1 MDIFE
6 KKLYSQMYNDS
17 MDVSPMSDFSKLY
30 LKHNPEFRFQ
40 QHDGLSPRAARYS
53 K

>member
-6 KKLYSQMYNDS
+6 KNLYSQMYSDS
-17 MDVSPMSDFSKLY
+17 VNMSDFSKLY
-30 LKHNPEFRFQ
+30 LKHNPEFHFQ
-40 QHDGLSPRAARYS
+40 QYDGLSSRAARYS